1 MELAIIIEPITA
13 IKNPKESFSLKTF
26 SLRTFS
32 LIFPPNLYPTPYTVV
47 I

>member
-26 SLRTFS
+26 SL
-32 LIFPPNLYPTPYTVV
+32 IFPPNLYPTPYTVV